1 MDRCTFSRRGF
12 LRMCGLGMAALS
24 VPRASFGAAKKKR
37 PNFFFLFTDD
47 QTFRSVNALNNPEV
61 KTPNI
66 DRLVKNGTAFTHA
79 FNQGSWSGAVC
90 VCSRA
95 MLNSGLN
102 LYHAQK
108 DIENVP
114 LWGQTLGRAGYN
126 TWVTGKW
133 HNGPR
138 TLAKSFK
145 SGESIGR
152 GMYGAKDQYNRP
164 RPGGVDWKPWDKSK
178 GGHWK
183 PNVADFD
190 PKAENPRKCLVNYHE
205 VAQHTTDLYA
215 DNAVRFLKNNAAK
228 SDDPFFM
235 YVSFNAPHDPRQSPK
250 EYVDMYPPDKIKLP
264 SNYLPEHPF
273 DQGERYTLRDEKL
286 APFPR
291 TPEAVKVHIS
301 EYYAIITHADAAI
314 GRILDALEESGRA
327 DNTYIIFA
335 ADHGLAVGRHG
346 LMGKQNQY
354 DHSIRLP
361 LIICGPGIDKAG
373 KIDAMVYLHT
383 LFPTTCDLAGVDI
396 PETVESKSLVP
407 LLNGKKKKINDA
419 IYGSY
424 KSFQRMVRTQDY
436 KLIIYPIAR
445 QVQLFDMK
453 KDPLEKN
460 NLAHDPRYAP
470 KIKQLRA
477 KLKELQ
483 KEVGDTLDLDNPPKP
498 KKQKKQPGKDV

>member
-1 MDRCTFSRRGF
+1 M
-12 LRMCGLGMAALS
+12 
-24 VPRASFGAAKKKR
+24 
-37 PNFFFLFTDD
+37 
-47 QTFRSVNALNNPEV
+47 
-61 KTPNI
+61 
-66 DRLVKNGTAFTHA
+66 THSLLKA
-79 FNQGSWSGAVC
+79 GWIVDI
-90 VCSRA
+90 
-95 MLNSGLN
+95 LTNSGLN

-145 SGESIGR
+145 SGESIGNA
-152 GMYGAKDQYNRP
+152 MYGAKDQYNRP

-190 PKAENPRKCLVNYHE
+190 PTVRNPSKCLTNRHD
-205 VAQHTTDLYA
+205 VARHTTDLYA
-215 DNAVRFLKNNAAK
+215 DNAIRFLKNNAA
-228 SDDPFFM
+228 
-235 YVSFNAPHDPRQSPK
+235 
-250 EYVDMYPPDKIKLP
+250 
-264 SNYLPEHPF
+264 
-273 DQGERYTLRDEKL
+273 
-286 APFPR
+286 
-291 TPEAVKVHIS
+291 
-301 EYYAIITHADAAI
+301 
-314 GRILDALEESGRA
+314 
-327 DNTYIIFA
+327 
-335 ADHGLAVGRHG
+335 
-346 LMGKQNQY
+346 
-354 DHSIRLP
+354 
-361 LIICGPGIDKAG
+361 

-407 LLNGKKKKINDA
+407 LLNGKKTKINDA

-436 KLIIYPIAR
+436 KLIIYPIAQ

-453 KDPLEKN
+453 NDPWEKN
-460 NLAHDPRYAP
+460 NLADDPKYAP

-483 KEVGDTLDLDNPPKP
+483 KEVGDTLDLDNPPIP

>member
-1 MDRCTFSRRGF
+1 
-12 LRMCGLGMAALS
+12 MCGLGMAALS
-24 VPRASFGAAKKKR
+24 VPGISFAAAKKKR
-37 PNFFFLFTDD
+37 PNFLFLFTDD
-47 QTFRSVNALNNPEV
+47 QTFRSINALNNPQV

-108 DIENVP
+108 DLEKAP
-114 LWGQTLGRAGYN
+114 LWGQTLGQAGYN

-145 SGESIGR
+145 SGESIGK

-183 PNVADFD
+183 PEVADFD
-190 PKAENPRKCLVNYHE
+190 PTVKDPSKCMVNKHA
-205 VAQHTTDLYA
+205 VDQHTTDLYA
-215 DNAVRFLKNNAAK
+215 DNAIRFLKNNAAK

-250 EYVDMYPPDKIKLP
+250 KYVDMYPPDKIKLP
-264 SNYLPEHPF
+264 VNYLPEHPF

-291 TPEAVKVHIS
+291 TPEAVKVHRS

-314 GRILDALEESGRA
+314 GRILDALAESGKA
-327 DNTYIIFA
+327 DNTYIIFS

-354 DHSIRLP
+354 DHSIRMP
-361 LIICGPGIDKAG
+361 LIICGPGIDKG
-373 KIDAMVYLHT
+373 KKIDAMVYLNT

-396 PETVESKSLVP
+396 PKTVESKSLVP
-407 LLNGKKKKINDA
+407 LLNGKKKNIYDA
-419 IYGSY
+419 IFGSY
-424 KSFQRMVRTQDY
+424 KSFQRMVRTEDY
-436 KLIIYPIAR
+436 KLIIYPKAR

-453 KDPLEKN
+453 NDPWEKN
-460 NLAHDPRYAP
+460 NLADDPKYATT
-470 KIKQLRA
+470 IKQLRA
-477 KLKELQ
+477 KLKKLQ
-483 KEVGDTLDLDNPPKP
+483 KEVGDTLDLDKPPTS
-498 KKQKKQPGKDV
+498 GKRKN